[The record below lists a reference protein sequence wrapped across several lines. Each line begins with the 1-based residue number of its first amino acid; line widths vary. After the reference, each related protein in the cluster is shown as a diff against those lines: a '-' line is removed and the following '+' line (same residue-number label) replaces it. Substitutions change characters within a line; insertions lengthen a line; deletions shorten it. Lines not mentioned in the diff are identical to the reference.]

1 MKLRFLSITCNN
13 PKNQV
18 FSSGW
23 MLTFDP
29 ESFKTIKCI
38 KINKIGAAKA
48 GDNREPSSIWCQP
61 NGKEKAIVRISEV
74 FIGSGWFYMLVEAQ
88 RSKTVYYTQY

>member
-1 MKLRFLSITCNN
+1 
-13 PKNQV
+13 
-18 FSSGW
+18 

-74 FIGSGWFYMLVEAQ
+74 FIGSG
-88 RSKTVYYTQY
+88 